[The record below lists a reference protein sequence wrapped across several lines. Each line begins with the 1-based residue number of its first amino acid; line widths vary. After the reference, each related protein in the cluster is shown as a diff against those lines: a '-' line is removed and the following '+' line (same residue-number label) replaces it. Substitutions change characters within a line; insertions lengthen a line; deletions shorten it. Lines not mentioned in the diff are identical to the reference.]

1 LEDFFAGFFATAL
14 TAFLAAGF
22 FAVLHETL
30 SQQQE
35 DDPFLQQEFFVVF
48 LTAFLAAGFFAAAL
62 TAFVVFFV
70 MSDFSLSLVCSAVP
84 VFPESG
90 FR

>member
-1 LEDFFAGFFATAL
+1 MEDFFVGFFATAL
-14 TAFLAAGF
+14 TAFLAGF
-22 FAVLHETL
+22 FAALHETL
-30 SQQQE
+30 SQQE

-48 LTAFLAAGFFAAAL
+48 LTAFLAASFFAAAL

-90 FR
+90 FC